1 MVHLYIT
8 KKKGKVGMKIS
19 RSQLFVAIVCGLL
32 GFLLAYQFK
41 VLSNKNSEPNI
52 SNYDK
57 NDIISEIE
65 TLKKE
70 KEELAAT
77 NSKLSN
83 ELKQLE
89 ETAAKEGNLGKDI
102 KNQLDN
108 ARMHLGVVDVKGP
121 GITLT
126 ISPKSTIF
134 GSNPGDN
141 SRDLGED
148 ELVHIVNLLWYSG
161 AEAISINDIRIT
173 PQTGIKTA
181 GNGIAIGFTGKVYP
195 KEKIVIKAIGEKGRL
210 NMGISFP
217 GSLEYLALPNYNNE
231 IKTEEDIFIGKS
243 TQSLKNEFIK
253 LVKE

>member
-1 MVHLYIT
+1 MVHQYTI
-8 KKKGKVGMKIS
+8 KKKGKVKMKVS

-41 VLSNKNSEPNI
+41 VLSNKNIESNI

-57 NDIISEIE
+57 NDVISEIE

-70 KEELAAT
+70 KEELLTT
-77 NSKLSN
+77 NSKLSD

-89 ETAAKEGNLGKDI
+89 ETAAKDGDLGKDI

-126 ISPKSTIF
+126 ITPKSTIF
-134 GSNPGDN
+134 GSNPSDS

-181 GNGIAIGFTGKVYP
+181 GNGIAIGSTGKVYP
-195 KEKIVIKAIGEKGRL
+195 KDKITIKAIGEKGRL
-210 NMGISFP
+210 NVGLSFP

-231 IKTEEDIFIGKS
+231 IKTEDDIFIGKS
-243 TQSLKNEFIK
+243 TQSLKSEFIK

>member
-1 MVHLYIT
+1 
-8 KKKGKVGMKIS
+8 MKIS
-19 RSQLFVAIVCGLL
+19 KSQLFIAIVCGLL

-41 VLSNKNSEPNI
+41 VLSNKNMESNI

-70 KEELAAT
+70 KDELTAT
-77 NSKLSN
+77 NSKLSD
-83 ELKQLE
+83 ELKQME
-89 ETAAKEGNLGKDI
+89 ETAAKDGDLGKDI

-121 GITLT
+121 GIVLT
-126 ISPKSTIF
+126 ISPKTSIF
-134 GSNPGDN
+134 GSNSTDS

-181 GNGIAIGFTGKVYP
+181 GNGIAIGSTGKVYP
-195 KEKIVIKAIGEKGRL
+195 KDKITIKAIGDKGRL
-210 NMGISFP
+210 NVGISFP

-231 IKTEEDIFIGKS
+231 IKSEDDIFIGKS
-243 TQSLKNEFIK
+243 TQSLKSDFIK